1 MSSYKPENYNSL
13 SPYLIVDNAQ
23 DLVDLLINI
32 FNATELRKM
41 FREDGKIKHVEVKI
55 DDSILMI
62 SDSTADYKAIPTIL
76 HLYVPDV
83 DKTFD
88 KAIQL
93 GCEIIERPI
102 TKPGEG
108 DKRGSFY
115 DNAGNYWSV
124 STPN

>member
-76 HLYVPDV
+76 HLDVPDV

>member
-62 SDSTADYKAIPTIL
+62 IDSTADYKAIPTIL

>member
-115 DNAGNYWSV
+115 DNAGTYWSV

>member
-1 MSSYKPENYNSL
+1 MSSYKPENYNCL
-13 SPYLIVDNAQ
+13 SRYLIVDNAQ